1 MLSENEIKLMKTS
14 RRTFLRAAGVGLSL
28 PVLESFGAS
37 PAKASPKRM
46 IAINQ
51 DLGFIPKRFFPET
64 SGKDYALSPYLKK
77 IEAHREQFTVFS
89 GLSHPGVDGGHRAD
103 KTFLTAAPHPGR
115 ASFRNSISLDQVM
128 ANEVGHET
136 RFRSLSLGIN
146 DARSLSYTQA
156 GVEIPTIK
164 SAAELYK
171 RMFLQGDRKAIEAQL
186 VRLRKKGSILDVV
199 LGQSSDLSKRV
210 SASDRKRIDQF
221 QTAVRTLEQRLA
233 EAEAWETRPKPRV
246 EEAMP
251 EYPGDKKEFF
261 EMVRMMNGMSR
272 LAFQTDSTRVITL
285 FLGSVRTP
293 GVRFDDGRSLGGYH
307 NLSHHGKDE
316 AKLKQLEEI
325 EVVQMELFGELL
337 RNLQEVDEPDGTLL
351 DRTMVLYGCHMGDA
365 NIHNN
370 KNLPIILAGGGF
382 RHGQHLAFNK
392 QNNRPLANLYL
403 SMLHKMGLETGHFA
417 SSTGTLTGL
426 VSQ

>member
-1 MLSENEIKLMKTS
+1 MKTS

-28 PVLESFGAS
+28 PVLESFGA
-37 PAKASPKRM
+37 PHATASPKRVM
-46 IAINQ
+46 AINQ
-51 DLGFIPKRFFPET
+51 DLGFIPKRFFPGT
-64 SGKDYALSPYLKK
+64 SGRNYALSPYLEK
-77 IEAHREQFTVFS
+77 IAAHREQFTVFS

-146 DARSLSYTQA
+146 DPRSLSYTQA
-156 GVEIPTIK
+156 GVEIPTIQ

-171 RMFLQGDRKAIEAQL
+171 KMFLQGDRKAMEAQL

-199 LGQSSDLSKRV
+199 MGQSSDLSQRV
-210 SASDRKRIDQF
+210 SASDRERIDQF
-221 QTAVRTLEQRLA
+221 QTAVRSLEQRLA
-233 EAEAWETRPKPRV
+233 EAEAWETRPKPKV
-246 EEAMP
+246 DEAMP
-251 EYPGDKKEFF
+251 DYPSDKKEFF
-261 EMVRMMNGMSR
+261 EMVRMMNDMSR

-285 FLGSVRTP
+285 FLGSQRTP
-293 GVRFDDGRSLGGYH
+293 GVKFDDGRSLGGYH

-316 AKLKQLEEI
+316 AKLKQLGEI
-325 EVVQMELFGELL
+325 EAAQMELFGELL
-337 RNLQEVDEPDGTLL
+337 RDLQEVDEVDGSLL
-351 DRTMVLYGCHMGDA
+351 NNTMVLYGCHMGDA

-370 KNLPIILAGGGF
+370 LNLPIILAGGGF
-382 RHGQHLAFNK
+382 RHGQHLAFDK

-403 SMLHKMGLETGHFA
+403 SMLHNMGLEIDRFA

-426 VSQ
+426 M

>member
-1 MLSENEIKLMKTS
+1 MKTS

-28 PVLESFGAS
+28 PVLESFGAAPS
-37 PAKASPKRM
+37 KASPKRM

-64 SGKDYALSPYLKK
+64 SGRDYALSPYLEK
-77 IEAHREQFTVFS
+77 IAANREQFTVFS

-156 GVEIPTIK
+156 GVEIPTIQ

-171 RMFLQGDRKAIEAQL
+171 KMFLQGDRKAVEAQL
-186 VRLRKKGSILDVV
+186 VRLRRKGSILDVV
-199 LGQSSDLSKRV
+199 MGQSSDLSKRV
-210 SASDRKRIDQF
+210 SASDRERIDQF
-221 QTAVRTLEQRLA
+221 QTAVRNLEQRLT
-233 EAEAWETRPKPRV
+233 EAQAWETRPRPKV
-246 EEAMP
+246 DEAMP

-261 EMVRMMNGMSR
+261 EMVRMMNDMSR

-293 GVRFDDGRSLGGYH
+293 GVKFDDGRSLGGYH

-316 AKLKQLEEI
+316 AKLKQLGEI
-325 EVVQMELFGELL
+325 EVAQMELFGELL
-337 RNLQEVDEPDGTLL
+337 RDLQEVDEADGSLL
-351 DRTMVLYGCHMGDA
+351 DNTMVLYGCHMGDA

-370 KNLPIILAGGGF
+370 TNLPVILAGGGF
-382 RHGQHLAFNK
+382 RHGQHLAFN
-392 QNNRPLANLYL
+392 QLNNRPLANLYL
-403 SMLHKMGLETGHFA
+403 SMLHNMGLETDRFA
-417 SSTGTLTGL
+417 SSTGKLTGL
-426 VSQ
+426 V

>member
-1 MLSENEIKLMKTS
+1 MNTT

-37 PAKASPKRM
+37 SASATPKRM

-51 DLGFIPKRFFPET
+51 DLGFIPKLFFPET
-64 SGKDYALSPYLKK
+64 AGRDYELSPYLEK
-77 IEAHREQFTVFS
+77 IAAHRDQFTVFS

-115 ASFRNSISLDQVM
+115 ASFRNTISLDQVM

-171 RMFLQGDRKAIEAQL
+171 KMFLQGEKKAMEAQL
-186 VRLRKKGSILDVV
+186 ARLQRKGSILDVV
-199 LGQSSDLSKRV
+199 MGQSSDLSKCV
-210 SASDRKRIDQF
+210 SASDRERIDQY
-221 QTAVRTLEQRLA
+221 QTAVRSLEQRLT
-233 EAEAWETRPKPRV
+233 EAQAWEARPKPKV
-246 EEAMP
+246 DEAMP
-251 EYPGDKKEFF
+251 EYPEDKKEFF
-261 EMVRMMNGMSR
+261 EMVRMMNDMSR

-293 GVRFDDGRSLGGYH
+293 GVKFEDGRSFGGYH

-316 AKLKQLEEI
+316 VKLAQLEEI
-325 EVVQMELFGELL
+325 EIGQMELFGDLL
-337 RNLQEVDEPDGTLL
+337 RDLQEIEEPNGSLL
-351 DRTMVLYGCHMGDA
+351 DNTMVLYGCHMGDA

-370 KNLPIILAGGGF
+370 ANLPIILAGGGF
-382 RHGQHLAFNK
+382 DHGLHIAFNSHH
-392 QNNRPLANLYL
+392 NTPLCNVFV
-403 SMLHKMGLETGHFA
+403 SMLQKMGIEADRFG
-417 SSTGTLTGL
+417 SSKGTLTGL
-426 VSQ
+426 A

>member
-1 MLSENEIKLMKTS
+1 MSTS
-14 RRTFLRAAGVGLSL
+14 RRTVLRAAGVGLSM
-28 PVLESFGAS
+28 PVLESFGAAS
-37 PAKASPKRM
+37 SKASPMRM

-51 DLGFIPKRFFPET
+51 DLGFIPKHFFPAT
-64 SGKDYALSPYLKK
+64 SGRDYALSPYLEKLA
-77 IEAHREQFTVFS
+77 AHREQFTVFS

-115 ASFRNSISLDQVM
+115 ASFRNSISLDQVI
-128 ANEVGHET
+128 ANQIGHET

-156 GVEIPTIK
+156 GVEIPTIQ

-171 RMFLQGDRKAIEAQL
+171 KMFLQGDRKAMEAQL
-186 VRLRKKGSILDVV
+186 ARLKRKGSILDVV
-199 LGQSSDLSKRV
+199 MGQSSDLSKRV
-210 SASDRKRIDQF
+210 SGSDRERIDQF
-221 QTAVRTLEQRLA
+221 QTAVRSLEQRLT
-233 EAEAWETRPKPRV
+233 EAEAWETRPRPRV

-293 GVRFDDGRSLGGYH
+293 GVKFDDGRSLGGYH

-316 AKLKQLEEI
+316 AKLKQLGEI
-325 EVVQMELFGELL
+325 EVAQMELFGELL
-337 RNLQEVDEPDGTLL
+337 RDLQEVDEADGSLL
-351 DRTMVLYGCHMGDA
+351 DNTMVLYGCHMGDA

-370 KNLPIILAGGGF
+370 KNLPIILAGGKF
-382 RHGQHLAFNK
+382 RHGQHLAFNQ

-403 SMLHKMGLETGHFA
+403 SMLHNMGLEIDRFA

-426 VSQ
+426 V

>member
-1 MLSENEIKLMKTS
+1 MKTS

-28 PVLESFGAS
+28 PVLESFGAAPS
-37 PAKASPKRM
+37 NASPKRM

-51 DLGFIPKRFFPET
+51 DLGFIPKHFFPGT
-64 SGKDYALSPYLKK
+64 SGRNYVLSPYLEKLA
-77 IEAHREQFTVFS
+77 AHREQFTVFS

-128 ANEVGHET
+128 ANDVGHET

-164 SAAELYK
+164 SAADLYK
-171 RMFLQGDRKAIEAQL
+171 KMFLQGDRKAMEAQL

-199 LGQSSDLSKRV
+199 MGQSSDLSKRV
-210 SASDRKRIDQF
+210 SASDRERIDQF
-221 QTAVRTLEQRLA
+221 QTAVRNLEQRLA
-233 EAEAWETRPKPRV
+233 EAEAWETRPRPKV
-246 EEAMP
+246 DETMP
-251 EYPGDKKEFF
+251 EYPSDKKEFF
-261 EMVRMMNGMSR
+261 EMVRMMNDMSR

-293 GVRFDDGRSLGGYH
+293 GVKFDDGRSLGGYH

-316 AKLKQLEEI
+316 AKLKQLGEI
-325 EVVQMELFGELL
+325 EVAQMELFGELL
-337 RNLQEVDEPDGTLL
+337 RDLQEVDEADGSLL
-351 DRTMVLYGCHMGDA
+351 DNTMVLYGCHMGDA

-370 KNLPIILAGGGF
+370 LNLPIILAGGGF
-382 RHGQHLAFNK
+382 RHGQHLAFNQ

-403 SMLHKMGLETGHFA
+403 SMLHNMGLETDRFA

-426 VSQ
+426 A